1 MAARNAMSNQERE
14 CLQKELAT
22 HQETAG
28 QGYQSLHKDKEAV
41 KKASNSTIITFDMMQ
56 NLPVP
61 TFTHNSMFYLR
72 QLWEYNFGVHDC
84 TTDSATMY
92 MWSELVAKRGA
103 DEICSCLMQYI
114 SNLPLQVK
122 KLTCYSDSCFGQNKN
137 FEMICFWNWQ
147 IVQGRFSQIDHKFL
161 VRGHTYLPND
171 RDFSHI
177 EKKKDTAV
185 VYIPTHWEE
194 LVRKVCRQKPYTV
207 KSMVGSEF
215 KDFSDLVEQHTRRRK
230 DSNKKDVLISKARWM
245 NFGQGVDQHG
255 REVKHL
261 NEVWL
266 RYSYSLDESWSK
278 VSLLKGRKKI
288 PPATSISLPIKY
300 PNGHSILKTKVQDL
314 KKMIPYLPE
323 EHKQFYIDLREQS
336 DSEDSDA

>member
-1 MAARNAMSNQERE
+1 
-14 CLQKELAT
+14 
-22 HQETAG
+22 
-28 QGYQSLHKDKEAV
+28 
-41 KKASNSTIITFDMMQ
+41 
-56 NLPVP
+56 
-61 TFTHNSMFYLR
+61 
-72 QLWEYNFGVHDC
+72 
-84 TTDSATMY
+84 
-92 MWSELVAKRGA
+92 
-103 DEICSCLMQYI
+103 
-114 SNLPLQVK
+114 
-122 KLTCYSDSCFGQNKN
+122 
-137 FEMICFWNWQ
+137 
-147 IVQGRFSQIDHKFL
+147 
-161 VRGHTYLPND
+161 
-171 RDFSHI
+171 
-177 EKKKDTAV
+177 
-185 VYIPTHWEE
+185 
-194 LVRKVCRQKPYTV
+194 
-207 KSMVGSEF
+207 MVGSEF

-266 RYSYSLDESWSK
+266 CYSYSLDESWSK